1 MSLVL
6 RLLVDPDGVVESGEL
21 VDLDGRPRGRFVGLA
36 GLLPKL
42 REWIAAGDAEG
53 PGRSGP

>member
-6 RLLVDPDGVVESGEL
+6 RLLVGPDGVVQSGEL

-36 GLLPKL
+36 GLIPKL
-42 REWIAAGDAEG
+42 REWIAEG
-53 PGRSGP
+53 ARERLREDSG